1 MQKKRNYM
9 EFQNQFH
16 PIVLSPSSIK
26 SSNEKGFSGD
36 SSLWFSESQ
45 FYSNLQGNSDLYH
58 EKDYYFNSY
67 STFYIHEEMLK
78 DKIRT
83 GSYEKAIMN
92 NKEIFKDKIVLDIGS
107 GTGILAIFACFAG
120 AKHVYAIE
128 FADIADYAKEII
140 KLNNL
145 QNQITIFKK
154 KVEEV
159 ELPCDKVDIIIS
171 EWMGYFLLYESM
183 LDTVL
188 YARNKWLKENGIL
201 MPDRAKLY
209 LCGLEDKNYKYTKIN
224 SWENV
229 FDFDFSFLK
238 GAAISEPL
246 IDVCNKN
253 NVISTIKKIF
263 DIDLYTVKKEDLDFS
278 SGYEIEFIR
287 NDTFNCLVCWFDVV
301 FSKVPNKVTLKTG
314 PYDKPTHWKQTI
326 FYIEDDIEVKKGEKL
341 KGCIAAVKDIHNFR
355 FIDVKISF
363 NKKKKKKGYIY
374 YYKIA

>member
-1 MQKKRNYM
+1 M

-140 KLNNL
+140 KINNL

-188 YARNKWLKENGIL
+188 YARNKWLKKNGIL

-209 LCGLEDKNYKYTKIN
+209 LCGLEDQNYKYTKIN

-246 IDVCNKN
+246 IDVCNKK
-253 NVISTIKKIF
+253 NVISTVKKIF

-287 NDTFNCLVCWFDVV
+287 NDTFNCLVCWFDVI

-314 PYDKPTHWKQTI
+314 PFDNPTHWKQTI
-326 FYIEDDIEVKKGEKL
+326 FYIEDDIKVKKGEKL
-341 KGCIAAVKDIHNFR
+341 KGCIAAVKDNHNFR
-355 FIDVKISF
+355 FIDIKISF
-363 NKKKKKKGYIY
+363 HFTKKKKDYIY